1 MTEVHLHG
9 VLAKK
14 YGKVHKIALKKPR
27 DVLFAMEANYD
38 DFLKDIK
45 DLMRKNIFY
54 TFVVDNKVL
63 NKIES
68 DAPNKSIKKID
79 LVPVISG
86 GGLDPLTIGIM
97 IVLSVASAVYSYVQA
112 GKVEY
117 PKIPGASATSSA
129 NSRSLAF
136 SNRENITEQG
146 NPVPLVYGRLKVGS
160 AVVQSSIKSFPLSIS
175 LSKEFENTSSR
186 NSGNQN
192 ATVDNSITEDNN
204 AQSN

>member
-9 VLAKK
+9 ILAKK
-14 YGKVHKIALKKPR
+14 YGKVHRIALKKPR

-38 DFLKDIK
+38 DFLKDLK

-54 TFVVDNKVL
+54 TFVINGKMLDKPEAGSL
-63 NKIES
+63 NK
-68 DAPNKSIKKID
+68 KIQKLD
-79 LVPVISG
+79 LVPVLSG
-86 GGLDPLTIGIM
+86 GGIDPVTIALVVI
-97 IVLSVASAVYSYVQA
+97 SVASAVYSYVQA

-117 PKIPGASATSSA
+117 PKLPGASATTSA

-160 AVVQSSIKSFPLSIS
+160 AVIQSSIKSFPLSIS
-175 LSKEFENTSSR
+175 LSQEFQNTSAR
-186 NSGNQN
+186 NSANQN
-192 ATVDNSITEDNN
+192 ATIDNSLVDDNN
-204 AQSN
+204 VQSN

>member
-9 VLAKK
+9 ILAKK
-14 YGKVHKIALKKPR
+14 YGKVHRIALKKPR

-38 DFLKDIK
+38 DFLKDLK
-45 DLMRKNIFY
+45 DLIRKNIFY
-54 TFVVDNKVL
+54 TFIVDSKVL
-63 NKIES
+63 SKEETNIQ
-68 DAPNKSIKKID
+68 NQSIRKID
-79 LVPVISG
+79 LVPVVNG
-86 GGLDPLTIGIM
+86 GGVELIIGVI
-97 IVLSVASAVYSYVQA
+97 IAVASAVYSYVQA

-117 PKIPGASATSSA
+117 PKIPGASATTSA

-192 ATVDNSITEDNN
+192 ATIDNSIIGDNN